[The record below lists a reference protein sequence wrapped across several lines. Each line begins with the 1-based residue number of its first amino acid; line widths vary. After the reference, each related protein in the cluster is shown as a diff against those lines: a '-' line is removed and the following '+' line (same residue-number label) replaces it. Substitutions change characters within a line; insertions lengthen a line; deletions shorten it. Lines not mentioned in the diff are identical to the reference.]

1 MGLSYHKVT
10 GELMGEG
17 KSPRP
22 PKRSDFKRVLRAFFY
37 SLNGIRNALRNEA
50 AFRQEVAMGI
60 VLIPLSIL
68 LPFELTQRLLLN
80 GLWLILLSVELL
92 NSAIEAVV
100 DLASP
105 EYHELAKRA
114 KDMGSAAVLMVLT
127 ALGVAWF
134 FSLCP
139 LVIDWLGK

>member
-1 MGLSYHKVT
+1 MWIL
-10 GELMGEG
+10 
-17 KSPRP
+17 
-22 PKRSDFKRVLRAFFY
+22 
-37 SLNGIRNALRNEA
+37 
-50 AFRQEVAMGI
+50 
-60 VLIPLSIL
+60 LIPLSIL

-139 LVIDWLGK
+139 LVIDWLVK